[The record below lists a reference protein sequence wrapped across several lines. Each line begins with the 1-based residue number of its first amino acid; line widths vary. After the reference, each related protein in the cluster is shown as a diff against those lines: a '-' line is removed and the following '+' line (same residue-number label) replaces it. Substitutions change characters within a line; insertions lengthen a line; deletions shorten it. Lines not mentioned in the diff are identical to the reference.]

1 MNSIDIDVGG
11 TFTDLV
17 LHFREKVLV
26 KKVPTTPYDLS
37 VCFSKV
43 IEEGAVALGMKMDEL
58 LPAIDMIRYSTTI
71 AMNRL
76 IEKRGPRLGLITT
89 EGHEDVVLMG
99 RGAQWIDGTRV
110 AERRNLAVQNK
121 PEPLIPRHMIVGVK
135 ERIDSRGRVIRPLN
149 ENDVREKVR
158 ALVAR
163 GARGFVVS
171 LLWGFL
177 NPVHE
182 HRVKEIIRDEYKEFH
197 IGYLPVVLAGQVVG
211 KLGEYERTMAA
222 ILDAYLHRSMQIE
235 LSAMWDKL
243 RERGYRKPL
252 LMIQSS
258 GGITEVFRTTASRT
272 FNSGPVSGLMGA
284 HHVARSLGYHNVV
297 MTDMGGTS
305 FDVGLVVKDSVRS
318 YDFRPIIDR
327 WMVGITMI
335 KTLSVG
341 AGGGSIASINR
352 LLHNQLQV
360 GPRSAGSLPG
370 PACFNLGGT
379 DPTVTDADVV
389 LGYINPEFYFG
400 GRMKLVKNRA
410 MQAIRDKVAKPL
422 GISVEEGA
430 QVIRKIVNG
439 NMASAIMKEVHLR
452 GYSPEEFILFVAGGA
467 GPTHVE
473 GFKGDIP
480 KAVTFPFSPVFCAFG
495 SSTMDIMHVYEVS
508 RKLTLLEP
516 GSQRL
521 ANEYDVFNRT
531 VESLIAQAKRDLTG
545 DGLDSRKA
553 SFVLELD
560 MLYGGQFHVKRALSP
575 RLALH
580 TPEDVLAICEAFEK
594 EFSEAFS
601 PFVVNPQGGVFI
613 ESFILKAI
621 VPTEKV
627 HLPEIPLE
635 GHDPKAARKSE
646 RPVFWPEANDFQPT
660 HIFTYEALRP
670 GNVVEGPAILEGEY
684 TTIVVPASMNFTVD
698 QHGLGIMEEPA
709 GSKEKHAYSN
719 HRREARMAQA
729 GARNPA

>member
-17 LHFREKVLV
+17 LSHNGKSLI
-26 KKVPTTPYDLS
+26 KKVATTPYDLS
-37 VCFSKV
+37 VCFSRV
-43 IEEGAVALGMKMDEL
+43 IEEGAGALGMKMEEL
-58 LPAIDMIRYSTTI
+58 LPSIDMIRYSTTI

-76 IEKRGPRLGLITT
+76 IEKKGPRLGLITT
-89 EGHEDVVLMG
+89 EGHEDVVLIG

-110 AERRNLAVQNK
+110 AERRNLAVQKK
-121 PEPLIPRHMIVGVK
+121 PDPLIPRDMIVGVK
-135 ERIDSRGRVIRPLN
+135 ERVDSRGLVLRPLT

-158 ALVAR
+158 YLVGR

-182 HRVKEIIRDEYKEFH
+182 LRVKEIIRDEYKEYH

-222 ILDAYLHRSMQIE
+222 ILDAYLQRSMQIE

-243 RERGYRKPL
+243 RERGYKKPL

-258 GGITEVFRTTASRT
+258 GGIAEVFRTTACRT

-284 HHVARSLGYHNVV
+284 HHVAKSLGYQNVV

-327 WMVGITMI
+327 WMVGITMV
-335 KTLSVG
+335 KTLSIG

-352 LLHNQLQV
+352 LLQNRVQV
-360 GPRSAGSLPG
+360 GPRSAGSMPG

-379 DPTVTDADVV
+379 EPTVTDADVV
-389 LGYINPEFYFG
+389 LGYINPDYYSG
-400 GRMKLVKNRA
+400 GRMRLDKNRSI
-410 MQAIRDKVAKPL
+410 QAIRDKIAKPL
-422 GISVEEGA
+422 GVSVEEA
-430 QVIRKIVNG
+430 ADLIRRIVDG

-452 GYSPEEFILFVAGGA
+452 GYSPEDFILFVGGGA
-467 GPTHVE
+467 GATHAA
-473 GFKGDIP
+473 GYKADIR
-480 KAVTFPFSPVFCAFG
+480 KAVLFPFSAVFCAYG
-495 SSTMDIMHVYEVS
+495 SSTMDIMHVREVS
-508 RKLTLLEP
+508 KKLMLMAPVTQEVT
-516 GSQRL
+516 QDY
-521 ANEYDVFNRT
+521 AAFNEA
-531 VESLIAQAKRDLTG
+531 VESLLEQARKDLVG
-545 DGLDSRKA
+545 DGLDPQNA
-553 SFVLELD
+553 AYVLELD

-575 RLALH
+575 RLALRG
-580 TPEDVLAICEAFEK
+580 PEDVRAVCDAFNK

-601 PFVVNPQGGVFI
+601 PFVVNPEGGVFV

-621 VPTEKV
+621 VPTQRV
-627 HLPEIPLE
+627 ALPKMPLE
-635 GHDPKAARKSE
+635 GSDPAAARKGE
-646 RPVFWPEANDFQPT
+646 RPVYWEKDFRAT
-660 HIFTYEALRP
+660 SIFAYEKLRP
-670 GNVVEGPAILEGEY
+670 GNVVEGPAVIESEY
-684 TTIVVPASMNFTVD
+684 TTIVVPPALRFSMD
-698 QHGLGIMEEPA
+698 EQGLGFL
-709 GSKEKHAYSN
+709 GS
-719 HRREARMAQA
+719 
-729 GARNPA
+729 

>member
-17 LHFREKVLV
+17 LNFDGKTLIR
-26 KKVPTTPYDLS
+26 KVPTTPYDLS
-37 VCFSKV
+37 VCFSRV
-43 IEEGAVALGMKMDEL
+43 IEEGAAALGKKMEEL
-58 LPAIDMIRYSTTI
+58 LPEVEMIRYSTTI
-71 AMNRL
+71 ALNRL
-76 IEKRGPRLGLITT
+76 IEKKGPRLGLITT
-89 EGHEDVVLMG
+89 EGHEDVVLIG

-110 AERRNLAVQNK
+110 AERRNLAFQKK
-121 PEPLIPRHMIVGVK
+121 PDPLIPRDRIVGVK
-135 ERIDSRGRVIRPLN
+135 ERIDSRGNVIRPLD

-158 ALVAR
+158 YLVNR

-182 HRVKEIIRDEYKEFH
+182 KRVKEIIRDEYKEFH
-197 IGYLPVVLAGQVVG
+197 IGHLPVVLAGQVVG

-222 ILDAYLHRSMQIE
+222 ILDAYLQRSMQIE

-243 RERGYRKPL
+243 RERGYTKPL

-258 GGITEVFRTTASRT
+258 GGIAEVFRTSASRT

-284 HHVARSLGYHNVV
+284 HHVAKSLGYQNVV

-335 KTLSVG
+335 KTLSIG

-352 LLHNQLQV
+352 LLQNRVQV
-360 GPRSAGSLPG
+360 GPRSAGSMPG
-370 PACFNLGGT
+370 PACFSLGGSE
-379 DPTVTDADVV
+379 PTVTDADVV
-389 LGYINPEFYFG
+389 LGYINPDYYFG

-410 MQAIRDKVAKPL
+410 IQAVRDKIAKPL

-430 QVIRKIVNG
+430 QIIRKIVNG

-452 GYSPEEFILFVAGGA
+452 GYRDRKSVVFVAGGA

-508 RKLTLLEP
+508 KKLTLLEP

-521 ANEYDVFNRT
+521 AKEYDAFNRS
-531 VESLIAQAKRDLTG
+531 VESLIAQAKRDLIG
-545 DGLDSRKA
+545 DGLDPRKA
-553 SFVLELD
+553 TFVLELD

-575 RLALH
+575 RLALRS
-580 TPEDVLAICEAFEK
+580 PEDVQAICDAFEK

-601 PFVVNPQGGVFI
+601 PFVVNPEGGVFVD
-613 ESFILKAI
+613 SFILKAI
-621 VPTEKV
+621 VPV
-627 HLPEIPLE
+627 QQISLPKMPLE
-635 GHDPKAARKSE
+635 GHDPSGARKGE
-646 RPVFWPEANDFQPT
+646 RPAYWADAKDFRPT
-660 HIFTYEALRP
+660 PIYAYEMLKP
-670 GNVVEGPAILEGEY
+670 GNRLEGPAILEGEY
-684 TTIVVPASMNFTVD
+684 TTVVVPPAMKFSID
-698 QHGLGIMEEPA
+698 ERGLGILE
-709 GSKEKHAYSN
+709 S
-719 HRREARMAQA
+719 
-729 GARNPA
+729 

>member
-17 LHFREKVLV
+17 LNFDGKALI
-26 KKVPTTPYDLS
+26 KKTPTTPYDLS
-37 VCFSKV
+37 VCFSRV
-43 IEEGAVALGMKMDEL
+43 IEEGAAALGMKTDQL

-76 IEKRGPRLGLITT
+76 IEKKGPRLGLITT
-89 EGHEDVVLMG
+89 EGHEDVVLIG

-110 AERRNLAVQNK
+110 QERRNLAIQKK
-121 PEPLIPRHMIVGVK
+121 PEPLIPRDMIVGVK
-135 ERIDSRGRVIRPLN
+135 ERVDSRGKIIRPLD

-158 ALVAR
+158 YLVSR

-177 NPVHE
+177 NSAHE
-182 HRVKEIIRDEYKEFH
+182 RRVKEIIRDEYKEFH

-211 KLGEYERTMAA
+211 KLGEYERTLAA
-222 ILDAYLHRSMQIE
+222 ILDAYLQRSMQIE

-243 RERGYRKPL
+243 RERGYTKPL

-258 GGITEVFRTTASRT
+258 GGIAEVFRTTACRT

-284 HHVARSLGYHNVV
+284 HHVAKSLGYQNVV

-341 AGGGSIASINR
+341 AGGGSIASINP
-352 LLHNQLQV
+352 LLQNQLQV
-360 GPRSAGSLPG
+360 GPRSAGSMPG
-370 PACFNLGGT
+370 PACFSLGGT
-379 DPTVTDADVV
+379 EPTVTDADVV
-389 LGYINPEFYFG
+389 LGYINPGYYSG
-400 GRMKLVKNRA
+400 GRMKLDKNRA
-410 MQAIRDKVAKPL
+410 IAAVRDKIAKPF
-422 GISVEEGA
+422 GISVEEA
-430 QVIRKIVNG
+430 AMLIRKIVNG

-452 GYSPEEFILFVAGGA
+452 GYSPEDFILFVGGGA
-467 GPTHVE
+467 GATHAE
-473 GFKGDIP
+473 GYKADIK

-508 RKLTLLEP
+508 KKLTLMSP
-516 GSQRL
+516 GTQEL
-521 ANEYDVFNRT
+521 TQEFAVFNRT
-531 VESLIAQAKRDLTG
+531 VEELLEQARKDLIA
-545 DGLDSRKA
+545 DGLNPSTA

-580 TPEDVLAICEAFEK
+580 STEDVAAICEAFKK

-601 PFVVNPQGGVFI
+601 PFVVNPEGGVFVD
-613 ESFILKAI
+613 SFILKAI
-621 VPTEKV
+621 VPV
-627 HLPEIPLE
+627 QQIDLPKMPLE
-635 GHDPKAARKSE
+635 GHDPSGARKGE
-646 RPVFWPEANDFQPT
+646 RPAYWADAKDFRPT
-660 HIFTYEALRP
+660 PIYAYEMLKP
-670 GNVVEGPAILEGEY
+670 GNRLEGPAILEGEY
-684 TTIVVPASMNFTVD
+684 TTVVVPPAMKFSID
-698 QHGLGIMEEPA
+698 ERGLGILE
-709 GSKEKHAYSN
+709 S
-719 HRREARMAQA
+719 
-729 GARNPA
+729 

>member
-17 LHFREKVLV
+17 LNFDGKALI
-26 KKVPTTPYDLS
+26 KKTPTTPYDLS
-37 VCFSKV
+37 VCFSRV
-43 IEEGAVALGMKMDEL
+43 IEEGAGALGLKIDQL

-76 IEKRGPRLGLITT
+76 IEKKGPRLGLITT
-89 EGHEDVVLMG
+89 EGHEDVVLIG

-110 AERRNLAVQNK
+110 QERRNLAIQKK
-121 PEPLIPRHMIVGVK
+121 PEPLIPRDMIVGVK
-135 ERIDSRGRVIRPLN
+135 ERVDSRGTIIRPLD

-158 ALVAR
+158 YLVSR

-177 NPVHE
+177 NSAHE
-182 HRVKEIIRDEYKEFH
+182 RRVKEIIRDEYKEFH

-211 KLGEYERTMAA
+211 KLGEYERTLAA
-222 ILDAYLHRSMQIE
+222 ILDAYLQRSMQIE

-243 RERGYRKPL
+243 RERGYTKPL

-258 GGITEVFRTTASRT
+258 GGIAEVFRTTACRT

-284 HHVARSLGYHNVV
+284 HHVAKSLGYQNVV

-341 AGGGSIASINR
+341 AGGGSIASINP
-352 LLHNQLQV
+352 LLQNQLQV
-360 GPRSAGSLPG
+360 GPRSAGSMPG
-370 PACFNLGGT
+370 PACFSLGGT
-379 DPTVTDADVV
+379 EPTVTDADVV
-389 LGYINPEFYFG
+389 LGYINPGYYSG
-400 GRMKLVKNRA
+400 GRMKLDKNRA
-410 MQAIRDKVAKPL
+410 IAAVRDKIAKPF
-422 GISVEEGA
+422 GISVEEA
-430 QVIRKIVNG
+430 AMLIRKIVNG

-452 GYSPEEFILFVAGGA
+452 GYSPEDFILFVGGGA
-467 GPTHVE
+467 GATHAE
-473 GFKGDIP
+473 GYKADIK

-508 RKLTLLEP
+508 KKLTLMSP
-516 GSQRL
+516 GTQEL
-521 ANEYDVFNRT
+521 TQEFAVFNRT
-531 VESLIAQAKRDLTG
+531 VEELLEQARKDLMA
-545 DGLDSRKA
+545 DGLNPSTA

-580 TPEDVLAICEAFEK
+580 STGDVAAICEAFKK

-601 PFVVNPQGGVFI
+601 PFVVNPEGGVFVD
-613 ESFILKAI
+613 SFILKAI
-621 VPTEKV
+621 VPV
-627 HLPEIPLE
+627 QQIDLPKMPLE
-635 GHDPKAARKSE
+635 GHDPSGARKGE
-646 RPVFWPEANDFQPT
+646 RPAYWADAKDFRPT
-660 HIFTYEALRP
+660 PIYAYEMLKP
-670 GNVVEGPAILEGEY
+670 GNRLEGPAILEGEY
-684 TTIVVPASMNFTVD
+684 TTVVVPPAMKFSID
-698 QHGLGIMEEPA
+698 ERGLGILE
-709 GSKEKHAYSN
+709 S
-719 HRREARMAQA
+719 
-729 GARNPA
+729 

>member
-17 LHFREKVLV
+17 LNFDGKALI
-26 KKVPTTPYDLS
+26 KKTPTTPYDLT
-37 VCFSKV
+37 VCFSRV
-43 IEEGAVALGMKMDEL
+43 IEEGASALGMKINQL

-76 IEKRGPRLGLITT
+76 IEKKGPRLGLITT
-89 EGHEDVVLMG
+89 EGHEDVVLIG

-110 AERRNLAVQNK
+110 QERRNLAIQKK
-121 PEPLIPRHMIVGVK
+121 PEPLVPRDMIVGVK
-135 ERIDSRGRVIRPLN
+135 ERVDSRGEIIRPLD

-158 ALVAR
+158 HLVSR

-177 NPVHE
+177 NSAHE
-182 HRVKEIIRDEYKEFH
+182 RRVKEIIRDEYKEFH

-211 KLGEYERTMAA
+211 KLGEYERTLAA
-222 ILDAYLHRSMQIE
+222 ILDAYLQRSMQIE

-243 RERGYRKPL
+243 RERGYKKPL

-258 GGITEVFRTTASRT
+258 GGIAEVFRTTACRT

-284 HHVARSLGYHNVV
+284 HHVAKSLGYQNVV

-341 AGGGSIASINR
+341 AGGGSIASINP
-352 LLHNQLQV
+352 LLQNQLQV
-360 GPRSAGSLPG
+360 GPRSAGSMPG
-370 PACFNLGGT
+370 PACFSLGGT
-379 DPTVTDADVV
+379 EPTVTDADVV
-389 LGYINPEFYFG
+389 LGYINPAYYSG
-400 GRMKLVKNRA
+400 GRMKLDKNRA
-410 MQAIRDKVAKPL
+410 IAAVRDKIAKPF
-422 GISVEEGA
+422 GISVEEA
-430 QVIRKIVNG
+430 AMLIRKIVNG

-452 GYSPEEFILFVAGGA
+452 GYSPEDFILFVGGGA
-467 GPTHVE
+467 GATHAE
-473 GFKGDIP
+473 GYKADIK

-508 RKLTLLEP
+508 KKLTLMSP
-516 GSQRL
+516 GTQEL
-521 ANEYDVFNRT
+521 TQEFAVFNRT
-531 VESLIAQAKRDLTG
+531 VEELLEQARKDLMA
-545 DGLDSRKA
+545 DGLNPSTA

-580 TPEDVLAICEAFEK
+580 STEDVAAICEAFKK

-601 PFVVNPQGGVFI
+601 PFVVNPEGGVFVD
-613 ESFILKAI
+613 SFILKAI
-621 VPTEKV
+621 VPVQQIDLPKV
-627 HLPEIPLE
+627 PLE
-635 GHDPKAARKSE
+635 GHDPSGARKGE
-646 RPVFWPEANDFQPT
+646 RPAYWADEKEFRPT
-660 HIFTYEALRP
+660 PIYAYEMLKP
-670 GNVVEGPAILEGEY
+670 GNRLEGPVILEGEY
-684 TTIVVPASMNFTVD
+684 TTVVVPPAMKFSID
-698 QHGLGIMEEPA
+698 ERGLGILE
-709 GSKEKHAYSN
+709 S
-719 HRREARMAQA
+719 
-729 GARNPA
+729 